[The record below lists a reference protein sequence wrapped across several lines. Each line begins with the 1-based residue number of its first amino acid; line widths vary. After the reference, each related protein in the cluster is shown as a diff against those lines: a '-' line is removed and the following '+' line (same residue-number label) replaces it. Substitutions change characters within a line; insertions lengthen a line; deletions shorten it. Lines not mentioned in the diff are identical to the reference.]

1 MVLSACPDKALAFR
15 GSLVASFPPC
25 LIPAL
30 KLSVLSCISV
40 YLGRTRAYLRIKHAC
55 LLDAVSTDL
64 QVMPLTGLQQ
74 VAGFLSF

>member
-1 MVLSACPDKALAFR
+1 MSYSGSEAFR
-15 GSLVASFPPC
+15 PFLHFGLP
-25 LIPAL
+25 
-30 KLSVLSCISV
+30 
-40 YLGRTRAYLRIKHAC
+40 GRTRAYLRIKHAS